1 MAVSIQSFQ
10 EEHRTVWQ
18 HYKLIQLGS
27 DSSGLAQANAVY
39 DMFVEEG
46 FDDFIKVKTMGKYKK
61 NGFSGFFLITINTN
75 CDCL

>member
-1 MAVSIQSFQ
+1 MHHLAVSIQSFQ

-46 FDDFIKVKTMGKYKK
+46 FDDFIKVKTMGKY
-61 NGFSGFFLITINTN
+61 NGFSGFF
-75 CDCL
+75 